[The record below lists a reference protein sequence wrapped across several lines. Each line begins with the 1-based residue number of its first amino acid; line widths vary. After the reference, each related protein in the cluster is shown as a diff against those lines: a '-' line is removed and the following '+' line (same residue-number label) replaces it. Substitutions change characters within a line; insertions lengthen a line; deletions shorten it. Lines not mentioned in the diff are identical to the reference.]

1 VNHGVLYGASGCESG
16 CVILTQWML
25 VMMCI
30 AEQVIVND
38 DEFYYASGCV

>member
-1 VNHGVLYGASGCESG
+1 MIHNHW
-16 CVILTQWML
+16 QWMF

-38 DEFYYASGCV
+38 GEFYYASGCV